1 MKFLLDTNTC
11 IIYMRGKNTTLKQK
25 LESTAT
31 KDIAVC
37 SIVKAELFYGAMK
50 SAKPERNITLQQQ
63 FLAQF
68 ISLPFDDLAAMTFGT
83 IRSGLEALGTP
94 IGAYDLQIA
103 AIALTNNLTL
113 ITHNTREFQRVNNL
127 LIEDWEIDN

>member
-11 IIYMRGKNTTLKQK
+11 IIYMRGKNSTLKQK

-37 SIVKAELFYGAMK
+37 SVVKAELFYGAMK
-50 SAKPERNITLQQQ
+50 SANPVRNLTLQQE

-68 ISLPFDDLAAMTFGT
+68 ISLTFDDLAAMRFGT
-83 IRSGLEALGTP
+83 IRSQLEALGTP

-113 ITHNTREFQRVNNL
+113 VTHNTREFKRVNNL
-127 LIEDWEIDN
+127 LTEDWEIDN

>member
-1 MKFLLDTNTC
+1 
-11 IIYMRGKNTTLKQK
+11 MRGKNSTLKQK

-50 SAKPERNITLQQQ
+50 SANPQRNLTLQQQ

-68 ISLPFDDLAAMTFGT
+68 TSLPFDDLAAMADVWNNSLSTRS
-83 IRSGLEALGTP
+83 IRYS
-94 IGAYDLQIA
+94 
-103 AIALTNNLTL
+103 
-113 ITHNTREFQRVNNL
+113 HWRV
-127 LIEDWEIDN
+127 